1 MRDGAGRRS
10 NRDRTASQCASRPAT
25 VPPIIRGTA
34 RDFPD
39 EVTVLV
45 NRTTRLECP
54 ADGNPPPKISW
65 FQDSQPVASDGP
77 RRILS
82 NGQILQVKLRSHPQM
97 FVFVVRLALNYRL
110 AMEPPPPPSL
120 PPTVRFRRLRCPT
133 RDGMCVWLRMWPEVQ
148 KNLLTSTFTVR
159 LTSMFAI

>member
-10 NRDRTASQCASRPAT
+10 NRYRTVSQCASCPAT

-34 RDFPD
+34 SDFPD

-54 ADGNPPPKISW
+54 TDGNPPPKISW

-82 NGQILQVKLRSHPQM
+82 NGQILQVKLQSHPQM
-97 FVFVVRLALNYRL
+97 FVFVARLAINYRL
-110 AMEPPPPPSL
+110 AMETPLSL
-120 PPTVRFRRLRCPT
+120 SPTVRFRQLRYPT
-133 RDGMCVWLRMWPEVQ
+133 RGGMCVWLRMWLEVQ
-148 KNLLTSTFTVR
+148 KNLLTSMFTVR
-159 LTSMFAI
+159 LTSIFAI